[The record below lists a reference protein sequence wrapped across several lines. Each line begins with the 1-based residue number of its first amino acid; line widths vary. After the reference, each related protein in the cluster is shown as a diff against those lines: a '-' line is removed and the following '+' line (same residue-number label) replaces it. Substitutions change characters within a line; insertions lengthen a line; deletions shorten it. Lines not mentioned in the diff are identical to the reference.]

1 MWRRTNN
8 EEGILLSFWV
18 SDGLSSRLYVMCSV
32 EPSEIGSVDL
42 IGQDKTWN
50 RKRLAFVSQLQLGD
64 VAEALLIT
72 LRVLSTSS
80 LLWEKWEGNKIHDI
94 SYDAET
100 PCIKQ
105 FVPYKCLSTMWREGK
120 PDVIFIAGIF
130 TWCTAGAWG
139 VCLQTV
145 WSCMEMNDA
154 KHIRSIESSICTH
167 QICYDKRLC

>member
-8 EEGILLSFWV
+8 EDGILLSFWV
-18 SDGLSSRLYVMCSV
+18 SDGLSSRVYVICFV
-32 EPSEIGSVDL
+32 EPSKIGSVDL

-80 LLWEKWEGNKIHDI
+80 LLREKWEGNRIHDI
-94 SYDAET
+94 NCDAET

-105 FVPYKCLSTMWREGK
+105 FVPHKCLSTMWREGK

-130 TWCTAGAWG
+130 TWCTRGMGCVSSDSVVLYGDEW
-139 VCLQTV
+139 CKTH
-145 WSCMEMNDA
+145 M
-154 KHIRSIESSICTH
+154 KHWKLHLHAS
-167 QICYDKRLC
+167 YLLRLC